1 MVTCHPNAFFSA
13 QPIVDVGGFLVVAFT
28 FVISFQPGLF
38 SQCSL
43 HGTEIREE
51 LVGLAE
57 MKQITEFQTG
67 GGHNEHQVVHPSVFG
82 FFPWSQG
89 TLRGFQKLLVI
100 DSETFKL
107 LKT

>member
-13 QPIVDVGGFLVVAFT
+13 QPIVDVGGFLVVAFA

-57 MKQITEFQTG
+57 MKQIPKLQAG
-67 GGHNEHQVVHPSVFG
+67 GVHDEHQVVHPSVFG

-100 DSETFKL
+100 DSETLKL

>member
-13 QPIVDVGGFLVVAFT
+13 QPIVDVGGFLVVAFA
-28 FVISFQPGLF
+28 FVISFQPGLLPQ
-38 SQCSL
+38 SCL

-57 MKQITEFQTG
+57 MKQIPELQAG
-67 GGHNEHQVVHPSVFG
+67 GVYDEHQVVHPSVFG

>member
-13 QPIVDVGGFLVVAFT
+13 QPIVDIGGFLVVAFA
-28 FVISFQPGLF
+28 FVISFQSRLLPQ
-38 SQCSL
+38 SCL
-43 HGTEIREE
+43 HGAEIREE

-57 MKQITEFQTG
+57 MKQIPKLQAG
-67 GGHNEHQVVHPSVFG
+67 GVHDEHQVVHPSVFG
-82 FFPWSQG
+82 FFPWSQC
-89 TLRGFQKLLVI
+89 TLSRFQILLVI

>member
-57 MKQITEFQTG
+57 MKQIPELQAG
-67 GGHNEHQVVHPSVFG
+67 GVYDEHQVVHPSVFG